1 MLEYHIATAV
11 IELLIRRVSV
21 ARSLPTRVGHDGR
34 GSHQRRKG
42 VRVSV
47 TSMGEA
53 RRNRGGKAASTSPPI
68 TGLIT
73 SWQLALE
80 AAAKSP
86 KTVRSYIDSVKALHR
101 FLVAEGMPADVEGV
115 EPQHVRAF
123 LLAEER
129 RTSAAS
135 AAVHFRNLRVFF
147 GWLASEEERTNPN
160 PMARVEG
167 PKVTKKAKEFFT
179 DEELARLLKTCSGAS
194 FVDRRDT
201 ALLRV
206 LIDTGLR
213 VSGLAGLRYD
223 PEDDERNDVF
233 LTKRRLR
240 IRLKGGDETWVPIG
254 KKAAAAL
261 DRYIRVRSKHSQ
273 SSSPWLWLGVQGHN
287 TARMTDSGIRDMVGR
302 RGEQAGIQNV
312 HPHRF
317 RRSFADKWLAAGG
330 STDDLMHITGWKT
343 YDMVR
348 EYTEARGIA
357 RAHDAHARLSPGDQ
371 ILFLSIRFTRLQGAR
386 WISFRGPKTV
396 LG

>member
-34 GSHQRRKG
+34 GSHQRLEG

-47 TSMGEA
+47 ISMGEA
-53 RRNRGGKAASTSPPI
+53 RRNRGGMAASTSPPI

-101 FLVAEGMPADVEGV
+101 FLGAEGMPADVEGV

-123 LLAEER
+123 LLTEER

-179 DEELARLLKTCSGAS
+179 DDELAQLLKACSGAS
-194 FVDRRDT
+194 FVDGRDT

-213 VSGLAGLRYD
+213 VSDLAGLRYD
-223 PEDDERNDVF
+223 PEDEERNDVF
-233 LTKRRLR
+233 LTRRRLR

-254 KKAAAAL
+254 KKTAAAL
-261 DRYIRVRSKHSQ
+261 DRYLRVRSKHAQ
-273 SSSPWLWLGVQGHN
+273 SSSPWLWLGIQGHN

-357 RAHDAHARLSPGDQ
+357 RAHDAHAHLSPGDR
-371 ILFLSIRFTRLQGAR
+371 I
-386 WISFRGPKTV
+386 
-396 LG
+396 

>member
-1 MLEYHIATAV
+1 M
-11 IELLIRRVSV
+11 
-21 ARSLPTRVGHDGR
+21 
-34 GSHQRRKG
+34 
-42 VRVSV
+42 SV

-53 RRNRGGKAASTSPPI
+53 RRNRGNRRSATESASPPL
-68 TGLIT
+68 TALVT

-86 KTVRSYIDSVKALHR
+86 KTVRSYLDSVKALSS
-101 FLVAEGMPADVEGV
+101 FLTAQGMPTDVEGV
-115 EPQHVRAF
+115 APDHLRAF

-147 GWLASEEERTNPN
+147 GWLASEGERTNPN
-160 PMARVEG
+160 PMSRVEG

-179 DEELARLLKTCSGAS
+179 DDELARLLKTCNGMS
-194 FVDRRDT
+194 FADRRDT
-201 ALLRV
+201 AILRV

-223 PEDDERNDVF
+223 QDDESRNDVF

-254 KKAAAAL
+254 KKTASAL
-261 DRYIRVRSKHSQ
+261 DRYIRARSKHGE

-287 TARMTDSGIRDMVGR
+287 TAHMTDSGIRDMVAR

-357 RAHDAHARLSPGDQ
+357 RAHDAHARLSPGDR
-371 ILFLSIRFTRLQGAR
+371 I
-386 WISFRGPKTV
+386 
-396 LG
+396 

>member
-1 MLEYHIATAV
+1 M
-11 IELLIRRVSV
+11 
-21 ARSLPTRVGHDGR
+21 
-34 GSHQRRKG
+34 
-42 VRVSV
+42 SV

-53 RRNRGGKAASTSPPI
+53 RRNRGQRDGVPASAGPPL
-68 TGLIT
+68 TALLT

-80 AAAKSP
+80 AATKSP
-86 KTVRSYIDSVKALHR
+86 RTVRSYIDSVKALHK
-101 FLVAEGMPADVEGV
+101 FLVAQGMPADVEGV
-115 EPQHVRAF
+115 GAEHLRSF

-147 GWLASEEERTNPN
+147 GWLASEEERSNPN
-160 PMARVEG
+160 PMNRVEG
-167 PKVTKKAKEFFT
+167 PKVAKKAKAFFT
-179 DEELARLLKTCSGAS
+179 DDELARLLKTCQGSS
-194 FVDRRDT
+194 FTDRRDT
-201 ALLRV
+201 AIFRV

-213 VSGLAGLRYD
+213 VSGLAGLRHD
-223 PEDDERNDVF
+223 TEDEDRNDVF

-261 DRYIRVRSKHSQ
+261 DRYIRVRSKHAQ
-273 SSSPWLWLGVQGHN
+273 SASPWLWLGVQGHN
-287 TARMTDSGIRDMVGR
+287 TAHMTDSGIRDMVGR

-317 RRSFADKWLAAGG
+317 RRSFADKWLANGG

-357 RAHDAHARLSPGDQ
+357 RAHDAHARLSPGDK
-371 ILFLSIRFTRLQGAR
+371 I
-386 WISFRGPKTV
+386 
-396 LG
+396 